1 MVNIGSSSLTFHRS
15 KTKKLSHNNFY
26 SCDIG
31 AIVPDAIIPVYPGDS
46 FHITPTDL
54 TRMGTPIAPLLSS
67 LYEDRYIFFVPNR
80 LIWSHWEQFLGAD
93 DVLTGEQHE
102 YKVPFSKSHLLG
114 SSAIIHGPRP
124 NGDNVPE
131 YIHTLAD
138 YMRVRGVPI
147 INGGVD
153 SWTLKTLIPS
163 VNELPL
169 RAYYKIYNDWFR
181 DANIEAPILFSI
193 EDDANTNISYADKP
207 LQAYKLHDIFT
218 DSLTSPQMGDSVV
231 LSLGETADIISTLDL
246 VPGSNGFSKID
257 LFHGGSTGFKG
268 TLGADYLSSGKAVL
282 GAGNN
287 SVDVSNEEII
297 PGLDTSKLKAD
308 LTTSTMLSIN
318 ELRFAIAMQQYK
330 ERDAFG
336 GGNRY
341 YTWLLAHFGVRSS
354 DARLQRSE
362 LILASSTP
370 LHMQQVAS
378 SAQTEEAPVGYTGA
392 FSLTVSNSNSGWHHF
407 TEHGFLIS
415 IKVIRPENIYPQ
427 ALPDFYNYSTKYDFY
442 DPLFAHLGMVDVPSY
457 CVSLRSGD
465 VQMITPP
472 PVGPI
477 YALKADSTTFGY
489 FEYGWSMRQ
498 MLSSCSGY
506 LNPQNS
512 NSLDYWLVAPRDETD
527 NLESLTLSSQFLK
540 VPENILDNALVQGS
554 TSCDF
559 VCSVHFEIEAV
570 RVMPLHSTPGLNR
583 I

>member
-1 MVNIGSSSLTFHRS
+1 MVNIGSSSLTFNRS

-54 TRMGTPIAPLLSS
+54 TRMATPIAPLLSS

-93 DVLTGEQHE
+93 DVLTGEQHD
-102 YKVPFSKSHLLG
+102 YKIPFSTSKTVG
-114 SSAIIHGPRP
+114 SNEAITGGRP
-124 NGDNVPE
+124 NSDNVPE
-131 YIHTLAD
+131 YLHTLAD
-138 YMRVRGVPI
+138 YMRVRGIPN
-147 INGGVD
+147 INGGGS
-153 SWTLKTLIPS
+153 SWFKNTIIPS

-193 EDDANTNISYADKP
+193 EDDANTSISYADKP

-231 LSLGETADIISTLDL
+231 LSLGDSADIISTLDL
-246 VPGSNGFSKID
+246 VPGSSGFSRVD
-257 LFHGGSTGFKG
+257 LFHNGTAGFK
-268 TLGADYLSSGKAVL
+268 TNLNADYLSGGRVVL
-282 GAGNN
+282 GDGNDAV
-287 SVDVSNEEII
+287 SVSSAEII

-308 LTTSTMLSIN
+308 LTTATMLSIN

-330 ERDAFG
+330 ERDAIG

-378 SAQTEEAPVGYTGA
+378 SAETESAPVGYTGA

-407 TEHGFLIS
+407 TEHGFIIS

-457 CVSLRSGD
+457 CVSLRKND
-465 VQMITPP
+465 VITQYG
-472 PVGPI
+472 VSKI
-477 YALKADSTTFGY
+477 KDDSTTFGY

-512 NSLDYWLVAPRDETD
+512 NSLDYWLVAPRDDTD
-527 NLESLTLSSQFLK
+527 VADSLTLSSTFLK
-540 VPENILDNALVQGS
+540 VSENILDNALVQGS

-559 VCSVHFEIEAV
+559 VCSVHFDIEAV